1 MLQSFKLAIKSIW
14 GNKMRSFLTMLGII
28 IGVAAVIIL
37 VSLVNGYM
45 GSVVESFASMG
56 VNQINVN
63 MTNLTSRTVDADQMY
78 AFYDEHGDL
87 FDGISPNV
95 SLSATVKKGDDSM
108 DSTSVAGRS
117 EQYLD
122 MKDYD
127 LQIGRNI
134 AYSDIAS
141 RQKVCVIGS
150 YVAQEL
156 FGSAEKAINETLKI
170 NGYAFK
176 VVGIVETQD
185 EDNMEDGGTD
195 DFVWIPYSVAT
206 SLAGSANISSYTLT
220 VSDTDNADTAKTL
233 IQNFLY
239 ETFKDSDLYRVTA
252 MSEMLDSLNE
262 QIAMMSGMLGG
273 IAGISLL
280 VAGVG
285 VMNIMLVSV
294 TERTREIGIRKAL
307 GARTGSILLQFLS
320 ESAIITLLGGLIGIT
335 IGVAGAFGICS
346 LIGFTAKVS
355 VGTVLG
361 ASLFSSAV
369 GIFFGIYPA
378 KKAAKLSPIE
388 ALRHE

>member
-63 MTNLTSRTVDADQMY
+63 VTNLTSRTVDVDQMY
-78 AFYDEHGDL
+78 EFYDEHGDM

-95 SLSATVKKGDDSM
+95 SLSATIKKGDDSM
-108 DSTSVAGRS
+108 TSTSVAGRS
-117 EQYLD
+117 EQYLE
-122 MKDYD
+122 MKDYK
-127 LQIGRNI
+127 LQVGRNI
-134 AYSDIAS
+134 AYSDIVS
-141 RQKVCVIGS
+141 RQKVCVIGA

-156 FGSAEKAINETLKI
+156 FGSADKAISDTLKI

-176 VVGIVETQD
+176 VVGVVEAQD
-185 EDNMEDGGTD
+185 EDDMEDGGTD

-220 VSDTDNADTAKTL
+220 VSNTDNADTAKTL

-252 MSEMLDSLNE
+252 MSEMLDNLNNQISL
-262 QIAMMSGMLGG
+262 MSGMLGG

-294 TERTREIGIRKAL
+294 TERTREIGIRKSL
-307 GARTGSILLQFLS
+307 GADKGTILQQFVIEAAVTS
-320 ESAIITLLGGLIGIT
+320 SLGGLVGILIGCIATKAVGALIGISASPT
-335 IGVAGAFGICS
+335 LTAVIVSFG
-346 LIGFTAKVS
+346 VS
-355 VGTVLG
+355 VAIGL
-361 ASLFSSAV
+361 
-369 GIFFGIYPA
+369 FFGYMPA
-378 KKAAKLSPIE
+378 RRAANLNPID
-388 ALRHE
+388 ALRSE

>member
-63 MTNLTSRTVDADQMY
+63 VTNLTSRTVDVDQMY

-108 DSTSVAGRS
+108 SSTSVAGRS

-127 LQIGRNI
+127 LQLGRNI

-156 FGSAEKAINETLKI
+156 FGSAQKAVSETLKI

-176 VVGIVETQD
+176 IVGIVATQD
-185 EDNMEDGGTD
+185 EENMEDGGTD

-294 TERTREIGIRKAL
+294 TERTKEIGLKKAI
-307 GARTGSILLQFLS
+307 GARKKVILGQFLTEAAVLTS
-320 ESAIITLLGGLIGIT
+320 VGGIIGVVLGIGLSKVVSKVAGSPTAISVPAIIGSVVFSMLIGI
-335 IGVAGAFGICS
+335 IFG
-346 LIGFTAKVS
+346 LLPS
-355 VGTVLG
+355 V
-361 ASLFSSAV
+361 
-369 GIFFGIYPA
+369 
-378 KKAAKLSPIE
+378 KAANLNPID
-388 ALRHE
+388 ALRSE

>member
-63 MTNLTSRTVDADQMY
+63 VTNLTSRTVDVDQMY

-108 DSTSVAGRS
+108 SSTSVAGRS

-127 LQIGRNI
+127 LQLGRNI

-156 FGSAEKAINETLKI
+156 FGSAQKAVSETLKI

-176 VVGIVETQD
+176 IVGIVETQD
-185 EDNMEDGGTD
+185 EENMEDGGTD

-206 SLAGSANISSYTLT
+206 SFAGSANISSYTLT

-294 TERTREIGIRKAL
+294 TERTKEIGLKKAI
-307 GARTGSILLQFLS
+307 GARKKVILGQFLTEAAVLTS
-320 ESAIITLLGGLIGIT
+320 VGGIIGVVLGIGLSKVVSKVAGSPTAISVPAIIGSVVFSMLIGI
-335 IGVAGAFGICS
+335 IFG
-346 LIGFTAKVS
+346 LLPS
-355 VGTVLG
+355 V
-361 ASLFSSAV
+361 
-369 GIFFGIYPA
+369 
-378 KKAAKLSPIE
+378 KAANLNPID
-388 ALRHE
+388 ALRSE

>member
-63 MTNLTSRTVDADQMY
+63 VTNLTSRTVDVDQMY
-78 AFYDEHGDL
+78 EFYDEHGDM
-87 FDGISPNV
+87 FDGISPNI
-95 SLSATVKKGDDSM
+95 SLSATIKKGDDSM
-108 DSTSVAGRS
+108 TSTSVAGRS
-117 EQYLD
+117 EQYLE
-122 MKDYD
+122 MKDYK
-127 LQIGRNI
+127 LQVGRNI
-134 AYSDIAS
+134 AYSDIVS
-141 RQKVCVIGS
+141 RQKVCVIGA

-156 FGSAEKAINETLKI
+156 FGSADKAISDTLKI

-176 VVGIVETQD
+176 VVGVVEAQD
-185 EDNMEDGGTD
+185 EDDMEDGGTD

-252 MSEMLDSLNE
+252 MSEMLDNLNNQISL
-262 QIAMMSGMLGG
+262 MSGMLGG

-294 TERTREIGIRKAL
+294 TERTRDIGIRKSL
-307 GARTGSILLQFLS
+307 GADKGTILQQFVIEAAVTS
-320 ESAIITLLGGLIGIT
+320 SLGGLVGILIGCIATKAVGALIGISASPT
-335 IGVAGAFGICS
+335 LTAVIVSFG
-346 LIGFTAKVS
+346 VS
-355 VGTVLG
+355 VAIGL
-361 ASLFSSAV
+361 
-369 GIFFGIYPA
+369 FFGYMPA
-378 KKAAKLSPIE
+378 RRAADLNPID
-388 ALRHE
+388 ALRSE

>member
-63 MTNLTSRTVDADQMY
+63 VTNLTSRTVDVDQMY

-108 DSTSVAGRS
+108 SSTSVAGRS

-127 LQIGRNI
+127 LQLGRNI

-156 FGSAEKAINETLKI
+156 FGSAQKAVSETLKI

-176 VVGIVETQD
+176 IVGIVATQD
-185 EDNMEDGGTD
+185 EENMEDGGTD

-294 TERTREIGIRKAL
+294 TERTKEIGLKKAI
-307 GARTGSILLQFLS
+307 GARKKVILGQFLTEAAVLTS
-320 ESAIITLLGGLIGIT
+320 VGGIIGVVLGIGLSKVVSKVAGSPTAISVPAIIG
-335 IGVAGAFGICS
+335 
-346 LIGFTAKVS
+346 S
-355 VGTVLG
+355 VVL
-361 ASLFSSAV
+361 SMLV
-369 GIFFGIYPA
+369 GIIFGLLPSV
-378 KKAAKLSPIE
+378 KAANLNPIDALSSE
-388 ALRHE
+388 

>member
-63 MTNLTSRTVDADQMY
+63 VTNLTSRTVDVDQMY

-108 DSTSVAGRS
+108 SSTSVAGRS

-127 LQIGRNI
+127 LQLGRNI

-156 FGSAEKAINETLKI
+156 FGSAQKAVSETLKI

-176 VVGIVETQD
+176 IVGIVETQD
-185 EDNMEDGGTD
+185 EENMEDGGTD

-294 TERTREIGIRKAL
+294 TERTREPFY
-307 GARTGSILLQFLS
+307 SNLLLKQL
-320 ESAIITLLGGLIGIT
+320 
-335 IGVAGAFGICS
+335 
-346 LIGFTAKVS
+346 
-355 VGTVLG
+355 
-361 ASLFSSAV
+361 
-369 GIFFGIYPA
+369 
-378 KKAAKLSPIE
+378 
-388 ALRHE
+388 